1 MSKVLR
7 RLFSLLFLLFPL
19 ALFSAEKS
27 PEDVWNSFLE
37 WSGHPILVEERIV
50 KVLSQEYLQELRK
63 ETEEMLD
70 YLLTNSPDLGSKQQ
84 AKTEKLR
91 EQLQNLQTLEGVQY
105 KLPGGEWETILLEKG
120 NFPDSFYEFETPK
133 LRIRYV
139 FKSLPYKP
147 VSKWREL
154 KLQGSFFLYSESGA
168 LLLSKSSPDFPI
180 KDLDMR
186 EIRAYYETEKKHR
199 QDVKKISE
207 NGTELYYF
215 ANHNLIPFYALLL
228 SKVILIVS
236 AFIIFSLYIKRFW
249 TFLRDQTRRSRK
261 AEASYLR
268 SKEKVEGQ
276 FLSD

>member
-7 RLFSLLFLLFPL
+7 RVVPLLFLFFPL

-27 PEDVWNSFLE
+27 PEEVWNSFLE
-37 WSGHPILVEERIV
+37 WSGHPVLVEERMV
-50 KVLSQEYLQELRK
+50 RVLSIEYLQELRK
-63 ETEEMLD
+63 DTEEMLD
-70 YLLTNSPDLGSKQQ
+70 YLLTNSPYLDAKQK
-84 AKTEKLR
+84 AKSEKLK
-91 EQLQNLQTLEGVQY
+91 EQLKSLKILEGIQY
-105 KLPGGEWETILLEKG
+105 KLPGKEWETVLLEKG
-120 NFPDSFYEFETPK
+120 NFPESYYEFETSK
-133 LRIRYV
+133 LKIRYV
-139 FKSLPYKP
+139 FKSLPYRP

-168 LLLSKSSPDFPI
+168 LLLTKTSPDFPI
-180 KDLDMR
+180 KNFDMR

-215 ANHNLIPFYALLL
+215 ANHNVIPFYALLL
-228 SKVILIVS
+228 SKVLLIFAS
-236 AFIIFSLYIKRFW
+236 FIIFSLYIRRFW

-268 SKEKVEGQ
+268 GKEKVEGR
-276 FLSD
+276 FLSE